1 VGLIEVLE
9 RFFARAIMF
18 ILKRF
23 FSSNLLITLTFL
35 LLMFFG
41 LSLRLK
47 AQTSSPYDGVSIPF
61 ESMPEYSTYRQ
72 ELIRKGW
79 QPTSVESFPVSN
91 AFPELICGNRV
102 CSADWRH
109 TRGSREIMVIVWPD
123 HNSVPSRTT
132 YRVAPAV
139 E

>member
-1 VGLIEVLE
+1 MRPNKSISTRKLLAVLT
-9 RFFARAIMF
+9 I
-18 ILKRF
+18 
-23 FSSNLLITLTFL
+23 FSFL
-35 LLMFFG
+35 FFG
-41 LSLRLK
+41 LSLRTS
-47 AQTSSPYDGVSIPF
+47 AQISSSYDDISTPF

-79 QPTSVESFPVSN
+79 QPTSVESFPVSD
-91 AFPELICGNRV
+91 AFPELMCGNRV

-123 HNSVPSRTT
+123 HNSLPSRTI

>member
-1 VGLIEVLE
+1 MRLTKNIVT
-9 RFFARAIMF
+9 R
-18 ILKRF
+18 
-23 FSSNLLITLTFL
+23 NLLAILTILLFL
-35 LLMFFG
+35 FFG
-41 LSLRLK
+41 LNLRTS
-47 AQTSSPYDGVSIPF
+47 AQISSPYDGVSVPF
-61 ESMPEYSTYRQ
+61 ESMPEYSVYRQ

-79 QPTSVESFPVSN
+79 QTTNVESFPVSD

-123 HNSVPSRTT
+123 HNSVPSRTI
-132 YRVAPAV
+132 YRVAPAL

>member
-1 VGLIEVLE
+1 MSKLKKLPSFNIVIIFVVVSLFALGINSRLE
-9 RFFARAIMF
+9 
-18 ILKRF
+18 
-23 FSSNLLITLTFL
+23 
-35 LLMFFG
+35 
-41 LSLRLK
+41 
-47 AQTSSPYDGVSIPF
+47 AQMSSPYEGVSIPF

-79 QPTSVESFPVSN
+79 RSTSVESFPVSD

-102 CSADWRH
+102 CSADWSH
-109 TRGSREIMVIVWPD
+109 ARGSREIVVIVWPD
-123 HNSVPSRTT
+123 HTSVPSRTI

>member
-1 VGLIEVLE
+1 MFKFKKLYSLSIVIA
-9 RFFARAIMF
+9 FAI
-18 ILKRF
+18 
-23 FSSNLLITLTFL
+23 
-35 LLMFFG
+35 
-41 LSLRLK
+41 LSLLYLGISSRLE
-47 AQTSSPYDGVSIPF
+47 AQMSSPYDSVSIPF

-79 QPTSVESFPVSN
+79 RSTSVDNFPVSD

-102 CSADWRH
+102 CSADWSH
-109 TRGSREIMVIVWPD
+109 ARGLREIMVTVWPD
-123 HNSVPSRTT
+123 YTSVPSRTI

>member
-1 VGLIEVLE
+1 
-9 RFFARAIMF
+9 M
-18 ILKRF
+18 
-23 FSSNLLITLTFL
+23 
-35 LLMFFG
+35 
-41 LSLRLK
+41 
-47 AQTSSPYDGVSIPF
+47 SSPYDGVSVPF

-72 ELIRKGW
+72 ELIREGW
-79 QPTSVESFPVSN
+79 QTTSVESFPVSN

-123 HNSVPSRTT
+123 HNSVPSRTI